1 MNLNMASGL
10 SGMLKDGH
18 KHIEGVDDA
27 IVKNIEAAK
36 AIAKITQ
43 TSLGPNGMN
52 KLVINH
58 LSKIMV
64 TSDASTILKEMEV
77 MHPAAKML
85 VMAAD
90 MQEQEVGDATNFTVS
105 LAGELLSQSEE
116 LLRMGLH
123 TSEIVAGYKQA
134 FDKAD
139 ELLAAGVAET
149 LEDPR
154 DAAALE
160 RAINSV
166 IGAKQRGFESVLAP
180 LVAQA
185 CSQVMPPA
193 PAPARMNVDN
203 VRVCKLRGG
212 NIAQSEVVSGIVATR
227 SMEGTIKNVDGAK
240 VCVLAC
246 GLEASATE
254 AKSTVLIKTAEQLT
268 SYSKGE
274 EAMLEEQ
281 IRSIAETGV
290 NTIISGGSVSDMAM
304 HFCEKYR
311 IAVVRMPSK
320 FELRRMCRASGAT
333 ALLKMEPPSPEE
345 VGSFDH
351 INVREVGSRK
361 VTVFR
366 NDGDAGGGGLG
377 AVSTIVL
384 RSSTDNLLNDLERA
398 IDDGVS
404 IVKQLC
410 KDGRLVAGGGAAEIE
425 LAQQL
430 HRAGEACAGLEQY
443 AIKAYAR
450 ALEVFPRT
458 LAENSGQKPS
468 EVLSSLYN
476 EHKQGKKHVGV
487 NLDGGVVD
495 HAAAAAPVLD
505 CFSAKR
511 SALRLANDAA
521 ITVLRVDQIIMSKPA
536 GGPRPGKATM

>member
-1 MNLNMASGL
+1 MAKSMGLNMASGL
-10 SGMLKDGH
+10 QGMLKDGH
-18 KHIEGVDDA
+18 QHIEGVGDA

-58 LSKIMV
+58 LSKILV
-64 TSDASTILKEMEV
+64 TSDCSTILKEMEV

-90 MQEQEVGDATNFTVS
+90 MQEKEIGDATNFTVS
-105 LAGELLSQSEE
+105 LAGELLSNSEE

-123 TSEIVAGYKQA
+123 TSEIVEGYKKA
-134 FDKAD
+134 FVKAD
-139 ELLAAGVAET
+139 ELLASCVAHT
-149 LEDPR
+149 VTDMR
-154 DAAALE
+154 DVSAVG
-160 RAINSV
+160 RAISSV
-166 IGAKQRGFESVLAP
+166 LCAKQRGFEDTLAP

-185 CSQVMPPA
+185 CVQVMTPA
-193 PAPARMNVDN
+193 PRPARINVDN

-212 NIAQSEVVSGIVATR
+212 NITQSEVVRGIVVTKPT
-227 SMEGTIKNVDGAK
+227 MGTINNVVGAK
-240 VCVLAC
+240 VCVLA
-246 GLEASATE
+246 GGFEAAATE
-254 AKSTVLIKTAEQLT
+254 AKSTVLIKDAEQLMNYT
-268 SYSKGE
+268 KGE
-274 EAMLEEQ
+274 EEMLEEQ
-281 IRSIAETGV
+281 CRSIAETGV
-290 NTIISGGSVSDMAM
+290 NVIISGGAVSDMAM
-304 HFCEKYR
+304 HFAEKFKLMVLK
-311 IAVVRMPSK
+311 ITSK
-320 FELRRMCRASGAT
+320 FELRRMCRAAGAT
-333 ALLKMEPPSPEE
+333 ALLKMQAPSPEE
-345 VGSFDH
+345 IGSFDSVQ
-351 INVREVGSRK
+351 VREVGSRK

-366 NDGDAGGGGLG
+366 NDADDGS

-404 IVKQLC
+404 TVKALC
-410 KDGRLVAGGGAAEIE
+410 KDARLCSGGGATEIE

-430 HRAGEACAGLEQY
+430 HSHGEACAGLEQY

-468 EVLSSLYN
+468 EIVSTLYN
-476 EHKQGKKHVGV
+476 EHKQGHKHVGV
-487 NLDGGVVD
+487 NIDGGVID
-495 HAAAAAPVLD
+495 HSATGVFDCYAA
-505 CFSAKR
+505 KK

-521 ITVLRVDQIIMSKPA
+521 VTVLRVDQIIMSKPA
-536 GGPRPGKATM
+536 GGPRPGKG

>member
-1 MNLNMASGL
+1 MAKSMNLNMASGL
-10 SGMLKDGH
+10 AGMLKDGF

-36 AIAKITQ
+36 QIAKITQ

-58 LSKIMV
+58 LSKILV
-64 TSDASTILKEMEV
+64 TSDASTILREMEV

-90 MQEQEVGDATNFTVS
+90 MQEQEIGDATNFTVS
-105 LAGELLSQSEE
+105 LAGELLSNSEE

-123 TSEIVAGYKQA
+123 TSDIVDGYKKA
-134 FDKAD
+134 FVKAD
-139 ELLAAGVAET
+139 ELLAGSVAHT
-149 LEDPR
+149 VEDMR
-154 DAAALE
+154 DAAAVE
-160 RAINSV
+160 RAISAV
-166 IGAKQRGFESVLAP
+166 LCAKQRGFEDILAP

-185 CSQVMPPA
+185 CVQVMPPA
-193 PAPARMNVDN
+193 PATARINVDN

-212 NIAQSEVVSGIVATR
+212 NISQSEVVRGIVVTR
-227 SMEGTIKNVDGAK
+227 GTEGTINNVTDAK
-240 VCVLAC
+240 VCVLAS
-246 GLEASATE
+246 GLEAAATE
-254 AKSTVLIKTAEQLT
+254 AKATVLIKDAEQLMNYT
-268 SYSKGE
+268 KGE
-274 EAMLEEQ
+274 EELLEEQ
-281 IRSIAETGV
+281 VRSIAEAGINV
-290 NTIISGGSVSDMAM
+290 IISGGAVSELAL
-304 HFCEKYR
+304 HFAEKFK
-311 IAVVRMPSK
+311 IAVVRINSK

-333 ALLKMEPPSPEE
+333 ALLKLQAPSPEE
-345 VGSFDH
+345 IGRFDSVQ
-351 INVREVGSRK
+351 VREVGSRK

-366 NDGDAGGGGLG
+366 NDGDDRS

-404 IVKQLC
+404 TVKALC
-410 KDGRLVAGGGAAEIE
+410 KDARLLSGGGATEIE

-430 HRAGEACAGLEQY
+430 HRVGEASAGLEQY

-468 EVLSSLYN
+468 EIVSSLYN
-476 EHKQGKKHVGV
+476 EHKQGRKHVGV
-487 NLDGGVVD
+487 NIDGGVVD
-495 HAAAAAPVLD
+495 HSETGVFD
-505 CFSAKR
+505 CYMAKK

-521 ITVLRVDQIIMSKPA
+521 VTVLRVDQIIMSKPA